1 MQKQIHKRFTTDQ
14 VKAILQ
20 GYCNSGLSTH
30 EALELLGIKRRRFFK
45 ILKSYRQSPETFML
59 DYQRQTPP
67 RLDESWQE
75 AIINELSLEQKLI
88 ADPDTSTS
96 ITKYNYSAIRSR
108 LKRQKVY
115 VSRTTI
121 VNIAKDYG
129 FYQPRRKKKIIHDRC
144 VITSTAGA
152 LIQHDASVH
161 LWSPYASEKWTLITS
176 IDDYSR
182 VILYADFVSR
192 ETTWAHINAAKELM
206 LKYGIPLR
214 YYVDQLRVFEY
225 ISHQNSFWMNQ
236 RAKSDEVL
244 TQWKK
249 VMKLLKVQVIHALSP
264 QAKGKVE
271 RPYGWLQDRIVRECA
286 KRQISQV
293 DDARAVL
300 YAELDEYHN
309 ERVHS
314 TTKEIPMLR
323 YQKAIEEG
331 KTLFRPLVIP
341 KPYQSLDDIF
351 CIRETRRTD
360 GYRKISLFNQKI
372 EVPNTPPREEV
383 DIHMVPKVIE
393 RQNLVEIRI
402 WWKEQLVSNNIYPM
416 AMFPTVHF

>member
-20 GYCNSGLSTH
+20 GYCNSGISIH

-67 RLDESWQE
+67 RLDESCQG
-75 AIINELSLEQKLI
+75 AIINELSLEQKLLT
-88 ADPDTSTS
+88 DPDTSSS

-108 LKRQKVY
+108 LKYQKVY

-129 FYQPRRKKKIIHDRC
+129 FYQPKRKKKIIHDRC
-144 VITSTAGA
+144 VITSATGT
-152 LIQHDASVH
+152 LIQHDASNH
-161 LWSPYASEKWTLITS
+161 LWSPYAKEKWTLITS

-182 VILYADFVSR
+182 VIMYADFVSR

-225 ISHQNSFWMNQ
+225 ICHQNSIWMNQ
-236 RAKSDEVL
+236 KTKSDEVI

-249 VMKLLKVQVIHALSP
+249 VMNSLKVEVIPALSP

-293 DDARAVL
+293 DDAREVL

-314 TTKEIPMLR
+314 TTKEIPMRR
-323 YQKAIEEG
+323 YLKAIAEG
-331 KTLFRPLVIP
+331 KTLFRPLAIP

-393 RQNLVEIRI
+393 KQNLVEIRI
-402 WWKEQLVSNNIYPM
+402 WWKGQLVYNNIYPM